1 MAFTLF
7 GRRFQAAA
15 CNPFASA
22 FRQGDEGIGLGVG
35 SRVTGT
41 GIAHGLAII
50 LTSLDHTVTFFHVF
64 LVFGYG
70 GLHTHCAHSDQR
82 SESGGNESVGVFHV
96 IFSKWLL
103 M

>member
-1 MAFTLF
+1 LALF
-7 GRRFQAAA
+7 CRCFQAATGYA
-15 CNPFASA
+15 FTSA
-22 FRQGDEGIGLGVG
+22 FRQRDKGIGLGVG

-50 LTSLDHTVTFFHVF
+50 LASLDDTVTFFHVF
-64 LVFGYG
+64 LVFSYG

-82 SESGGNESVGVFHV
+82 SQSGGNESVGVFHV
-96 IFSKWLL
+96 IFSKLLL